1 MQPGAMYD
9 VETRKLTI
17 LEVVVYSAGRCQFTD
32 FGEALDKLYLQDITC
47 CSLMASVG
55 EESPFR
61 LPCTNLSKNIKHS
74 T

>member
-1 MQPGAMYD
+1 MYD
-9 VETRKLTI
+9 VESRKLTI

-55 EESPFR
+55 ERIAF
-61 LPCTNLSKNIKHS
+61 
-74 T
+74 

>member
-1 MQPGAMYD
+1 MYD

-17 LEVVVYSAGRCQFTD
+17 LEVIVYSAGRCQFTD
-32 FGEALDKLYLQDITC
+32 FVEALDKLYLQDITC

-55 EESPFR
+55 EELPFR
-61 LPCTNLSKNIKHS
+61 LPLSKNIKYS

>member
-1 MQPGAMYD
+1 MYD

-17 LEVVVYSAGRCQFTD
+17 LEFIVYSAGRCQFTD
-32 FGEALDKLYLQDITC
+32 FVEALDKLYLQDITC

-55 EESPFR
+55 EELPFR
-61 LPCTNLSKNIKHS
+61 LPCTNLSKNIKYS